1 MPRGKYPGII
11 LSSQTY
17 NLFGSNRERAN
28 AKRKERAWLRG
39 DPFYI
44 AQTLISDKEG
54 NITIQKTRRVTMEYN
69 HVFNPTISAEGHITT
84 PELDSSTGH
93 EASAEEN
100 YDGRPEEEVRGVQE

>member
-28 AKRKERAWLRG
+28 AKRKEKAWRLG
-39 DPFYI
+39 YPLYVSNS
-44 AQTLISDKEG
+44 LISDKEG
-54 NITIQKTRRVTMEYN
+54 NVTIQKTRRVVMEYN
-69 HVFNPTISAEGHITT
+69 HVFNPTINAEGHITT

-100 YDGRPEEEVRGVQE
+100 NDGRPEEEVRGVQE